1 MTIFF
6 TGHLGFLGRELI
18 PFLKP
23 IEEIVTFDGDCNDL
37 AALKKFVKLNRVD
50 KIIHSAARGG
60 RRNKI
65 DTQATLINNVTITSN
80 ILKFDLPTILFC
92 SGAIYNRENSID
104 SAKENTSTSS
114 FPSDY
119 YGQSKFISNL
129 IARDNQNCTSLRFF
143 NVFGKSEG
151 LDRFITYNVNQYLA
165 HKPMLIFKDFLMDFF
180 YVKDVLP
187 IIYLW
192 LKQDSIPREMNLVYD
207 KKYFLSEICGLINE
221 LSDYEIPI
229 TIQENSLSKSYT
241 GDGTLLES
249 LKLPLLGLQNGMQEM
264 FNYFGTKS
272 ELTNLN

>member
-6 TGHLGFLGRELI
+6 TGHLGFLGREII

-23 IEEIVTFDGDCNDL
+23 IEEIVTFEGDCNDL
-37 AALKKFVKLNRVD
+37 VALKKFVKHNHVD

-80 ILKFDLPTILFC
+80 ILKLELPTILFC
-92 SGAIYNRENSID
+92 SGAIYNRDNSID
-104 SAKENTSTSS
+104 SAIENSSTSS

-129 IARDNQNCTSLRFF
+129 IARDNQNCISLRFF

-151 LDRFITYNVNQYLA
+151 LDRFITYNINQYLA
-165 HKPMLIFKDFLMDFF
+165 HKPMVIFSDFLMDFF
-180 YVKDVLP
+180 FVKDVLP

-192 LKQDSIPREMNLVYD
+192 LKQDFIPKEMNLVYNE
-207 KKYFLSEICGLINE
+207 KYFLSEICGLINR
-221 LSDYEIPI
+221 LSDYKVPI
-229 TIQENSLSKSYT
+229 TIQENSQSNSYT

-249 LKLPLLGLQNGMQEM
+249 LKLPLLGLQNGMQEV
-264 FNYFGTKS
+264 FNFLEPKICYQT
-272 ELTNLN
+272 

>member
-18 PFLKP
+18 PYLRP
-23 IEEIVTFDGDCNDL
+23 IEEIVTFEGDCNDL
-37 AALKKFVKLNRVD
+37 AALKKFVKHNRVD

-65 DTQATLINNVTITSN
+65 DTQTTLINNVTITSN
-80 ILKFDLPTILFC
+80 ILKLELPTILFC
-92 SGAIYNRENSID
+92 SGAIYNRDNSID
-104 SAKENTSTSS
+104 NAKENFSTSS

-129 IARDNQNCTSLRFF
+129 IARNNQNCISLRFF

-151 LDRFITYNVNQYLA
+151 LDRFISYNINQYLA

-192 LKQDSIPREMNLVYD
+192 LKQDYIPKEMNLVYN
-207 KKYFLSEICGLINE
+207 KKYFLSEICGLINK
-221 LSDYEIPI
+221 LSDYEMPI
-229 TIQENSLSKSYT
+229 TIQEQSISNSYT

-249 LKLPLLGLQNGMQEM
+249 LKLPLLGLQVGMQEI
-264 FNYFGTKS
+264 FNFFGTKS
-272 ELTNLN
+272 

>member
-6 TGHLGFLGRELI
+6 TGHLGFLGREII

-23 IEEIVTFDGDCNDL
+23 IEEVVTFEGDCNDL
-37 AALKKFVKLNRVD
+37 VALKKFVKHNHVD

-80 ILKFDLPTILFC
+80 ILKLELPTILFC
-92 SGAIYNRENSID
+92 SGAIYNRDNSID
-104 SAKENTSTSS
+104 SANENSSTSS

-129 IARDNQNCTSLRFF
+129 IARDNQNCISLRFF

-151 LDRFITYNVNQYLA
+151 LDRFITYNINQYLA
-165 HKPMLIFKDFLMDFF
+165 HKPMVIFSDFLMDFF
-180 YVKDVLP
+180 FVKDVLP

-192 LKQDSIPREMNLVYD
+192 LKQDCIPKEMNLVYNE
-207 KKYFLSEICGLINE
+207 KYFLSEICGLINR
-221 LSDYEIPI
+221 LSDYKVPI
-229 TIQENSLSKSYT
+229 TIQENSQSNSYT

-249 LKLPLLGLQNGMQEM
+249 LKLPLLGLQNGMQEV
-264 FNYFGTKS
+264 FNFLGTK
-272 ELTNLN
+272 NLLPNLK

>member
-6 TGHLGFLGRELI
+6 TGHLGFLGREII

-23 IEEIVTFDGDCNDL
+23 IEEIVTFEGDCNDL
-37 AALKKFVKLNRVD
+37 VALKKFVTHNHVD

-104 SAKENTSTSS
+104 SAKENSSTSS

-129 IARDNQNCTSLRFF
+129 IARDNQNCISLRFF

-151 LDRFITYNVNQYLA
+151 LDRFITYNINQYLA
-165 HKPMLIFKDFLMDFF
+165 HKPMVIFSDFLMDFF
-180 YVKDVLP
+180 FVKDVLP

-192 LKQDSIPREMNLVYD
+192 LKQDFIPKEMNLVYNE
-207 KKYFLSEICGLINE
+207 KYFLSEICGLINR
-221 LSDYEIPI
+221 LSDYKVPI
-229 TIQENSLSKSYT
+229 TIQENSQSNSYT

-249 LKLPLLGLQNGMQEM
+249 LKLPLLGLQNGMQEV
-264 FNYFGTKS
+264 FNFLGTK
-272 ELTNLN
+272 NLLPNLK